1 MCYSFVVL
9 VNPDNDSAEAV
20 GEALIFKNHAFSSEL
35 QGVVC
40 IRCVRSVSA
49 QEPSIS
55 SEDMFLAE
63 GNADCTLWLQST
75 GFIGEPSQQLQLCLT
90 KCAGGPCSLES

>member
-1 MCYSFVVL
+1 ML

-55 SEDMFLAE
+55 SEDV
-63 GNADCTLWLQST
+63 S
-75 GFIGEPSQQLQLCLT
+75 
-90 KCAGGPCSLES
+90 CSWQCGLYLMAAKHRLHR